1 MTDTTYT
8 LPVDQF
14 HDPRRGLIL
23 EVQGETGL
31 ETLDALEAK
40 HGAID
45 DSLTYQFN
53 GTVFPVLQL
62 PLTVRIAARTVLG
75 AGLTAYRADQLLA
88 LSEQPTLAV
97 EAPVIDAPSWLVEKC
112 QPAPVEAPHSTTSQ
126 AADDHIVHDNSAR
139 ATIVPPSSPID
150 PIFGNIPSAFTAVS
164 QWVCRIGKVP
174 VMPSGRNASSTDPST
189 WSTSAEVVEAYQR
202 RGFDGIGFMLG
213 GKFWFIDYD
222 HVLDAKGQ
230 FLDRKIEEEVNALIA
245 AGAYCDRS
253 PSGTGVHVMGTYSG
267 DPRLPGRKTAPREA
281 YVYGRY
287 ATMTGWM
294 LPGQT
299 PRTSLPD
306 TTEVFV
312 DSYSKHFSD
321 DDESLA
327 FIKTTMRGPRKSE
340 ELPQDHQTLVEQL
353 KQTDPQFR
361 QLWSGDISP
370 AGKDKSKA
378 DYMAACT
385 LARRVQDPEALEA
398 ILRCSGL
405 YREKWDRPDYLPRT
419 IARVFARTPTAK
431 DEFECVETEVSE
443 DINTETTKYEF
454 KQDWTD
460 AGNAN
465 LLVSLSKGR
474 LRFIPETKSW
484 LHWDGK
490 RWQGSTTRTIP
501 RRHATRVAEQYHAE
515 IRKRE
520 STTTLDEKTQK
531 DNQKTIEGLKKWEKT
546 CRSKKSI
553 DAMIDLTS
561 THPRVEL
568 SVAHLDA
575 QPTLLGVSNGVVDL
589 QTGQLRDAAQDEYIT
604 LACPVPYQTSATAP
618 IWERTI
624 AEVTGRPGM
633 TANDYTPRPEVAEFL
648 QRVLGYALT
657 GLIRE
662 HTMFFF
668 NGAGGNGK
676 NVVADT
682 MRFILGDYATGLP
695 SSCLLQNKYLSDG
708 ERPTPYA
715 AGLYRKRFVVAS
727 ETKAGFKLDTEFV
740 KSQTGDTFQKAR
752 HLRQDPFEFESTHK
766 LFLMTNA
773 MPEIDHLD
781 EAIRGRLIVFPF
793 ERTWN
798 RPNHPE
804 PNPALPDADPTLSEQ
819 LRKEAPGILRWL
831 AAGAVNYFTHGLTN
845 APAAVKART
854 LGYLAEQDGMA
865 QWLKE
870 RCVPCEHK
878 EGLSATGL
886 REDYNA
892 WAQENGKG
900 SMSQKQFSAGLR
912 SRHFEVKDT
921 WRDGRNHK
929 LYTLRLKRPYDH
941 IFDE

>member
-1 MTDTTYT
+1 MDNALDGFTDHLARIKAESLAKQTEYQAAALAKLNSHRLPPDRKEEASSPAVRDDSASATTAEPTARVTEAVLLSLVRHGFKISLLDKGRKTPLPGSRGHLDATDNPDTIRDLLRAHARHNFAAVPRVQLDGTYT
-8 LPVDQF
+8 CVLDLDIKRDGKGNITKDGITFFQRWCAEQEVDFEALTTTGFVVRTAGGGLHIYLRVRRQITQGANLLGKKDEATGVDTRTDRGYVVAPGSVVEGGVYCIISAGDPLWMPPELEDPLALTHTPAVKPPAPTVVAVDQ
-14 HDPRRGLIL
+14 DRARMR
-23 EVQGETGL
+23 
-31 ETLDALEAK
+31 
-40 HGAID
+40 AID
-45 DSLTYQFN
+45 YLEHEA
-53 GTVFPVLQL
+53 P
-62 PLTVRIAARTVLG
+62 
-75 AGLTAYRADQLLA
+75 
-88 LSEQPTLAV
+88 LAV
-97 EAPVIDAPSWLVEKC
+97 EGQGGD
-112 QPAPVEAPHSTTSQ
+112 STTYKVACRVKDEGVDKLTCHALMLVHWNTRCTPPWSDEELQ
-126 AADDHIVHDNSAR
+126 GKVEHAYKYGTEPIGSAAPEVVFAD
-139 ATIVPPSSPID
+139 VPP
-150 PIFGNIPSAFTAVS
+150 
-164 QWVCRIGKVP
+164 
-174 VMPSGRNASSTDPST
+174 
-189 WSTSAEVVEAYQR
+189 
-202 RGFDGIGFMLG
+202 
-213 GKFWFIDYD
+213 
-222 HVLDAKGQ
+222 
-230 FLDRKIEEEVNALIA
+230 
-245 AGAYCDRS
+245 
-253 PSGTGVHVMGTYSG
+253 
-267 DPRLPGRKTAPREA
+267 
-281 YVYGRY
+281 
-287 ATMTGWM
+287 
-294 LPGQT
+294 
-299 PRTSLPD
+299 
-306 TTEVFV
+306 
-312 DSYSKHFSD
+312 
-321 DDESLA
+321 
-327 FIKTTMRGPRKSE
+327 
-340 ELPQDHQTLVEQL
+340 
-353 KQTDPQFR
+353 
-361 QLWSGDISP
+361 
-370 AGKDKSKA
+370 
-378 DYMAACT
+378 
-385 LARRVQDPEALEA
+385 
-398 ILRCSGL
+398 
-405 YREKWDRPDYLPRT
+405 
-419 IARVFARTPTAK
+419 
-431 DEFECVETEVSE
+431 E
-443 DINTETTKYEF
+443 DIDTETTKYEF
-454 KQDWTD
+454 KQDWSD

-484 LHWDGK
+484 LHWDAK
-490 RWQGSTTRTIP
+490 RWAPSRTIA
-501 RRHATRVAEQYHAE
+501 RRSALRVPEHYHAE
-515 IRKRE
+515 AEKLASTLSSLDDINRKRN
-520 STTTLDEKTQK
+520 EKT
-531 DNQKTIEGLKKWEKT
+531 IAGLEKWEKT
-546 CRSKKSI
+546 CRSKKTL
-553 DAMIDLTS
+553 DAMIDLAS

-568 SVAHLDA
+568 SITKLDA
-575 QPTLLGVSNGVVDL
+575 RPTLLGVSNGVVDL
-589 QTGQLRDAAQDEYIT
+589 QTGQLRNAAQDEYIA
-604 LACPVPYQTSATAP
+604 LACPVPYHASATAP

-633 TANDYTPRPEVAEFL
+633 TANDSTRRPEVAEFL

-695 SSCLLQNKYLSDG
+695 SSCLLQTKYLGDG

-793 ERTWN
+793 DRTWN

-804 PNPALPDADPTLSEQ
+804 PNPTLPNADPTLSEQ

-831 AAGAVNYFTHGLTN
+831 VAGAVNYFTHGLSN
-845 APAAVKART
+845 APAAVRART

-886 REDYNA
+886 CEDYNA